1 MARYRFI
8 APAIAT
14 AALLLIP
21 AAAGAKVIHVH
32 PGGSIQAGVNQA
44 NPGDTV
50 LVAPGT
56 YTEDSQPCPA
66 EPSNSCAVVVDKNDI
81 SIIGQGGGH
90 GKSVTL
96 QGTSGQDVGIGVGNT
111 PDPSC
116 LTDPSLRLHGSTLRG
131 LTVQGFAD
139 DGVLLFCVSGWRISD
154 LVAQDNTEYAIF
166 PSHSFNGRVDHS
178 FASDARDT
186 GFYIGQSFNSRM
198 DHNVATGN
206 VSGYEIENSIG
217 VSADHNLAEG
227 NTGGILS
234 FTLPFLDAKVNSNN
248 VIAHNVVRNNNEP
261 NNCVGGQVCE
271 VPSGTGILLVAA
283 DNNVVG
289 HNRVTGNNSF
299 GIAVANICAAQQLS
313 PQDCDFISQDI
324 DPNSDNNHIVH
335 NTVLGNG
342 AHPDPVL
349 PAVFAV
355 DLAWDTFGDGNCWSK
370 NAFGTS
376 FPPDLPSC

>member
-96 QGTSGQDVGIGVGNT
+96 QGTSGQNVGIGVGNT

-116 LTDPSLRLHGSTLRG
+116 LTDPRLRLHGSTLRG

-217 VSADHNLAEG
+217 VKADHNVAHD

-234 FTLPFLDAKVNSNN
+234 FTLPFLDAKVNSGN
-248 VIAHNVVRNNNEP
+248 VITHNVVRNNNQD
-261 NNCVGGQVCE
+261 NNCGSGLVCE
-271 VPSGTGILLVAA
+271 VPSGSGILLVAA
-283 DNNVVG
+283 DSNGVR
-289 HNRVTGNNSF
+289 HNQVTGNRSF

-370 NAFGTS
+370 NVFGTS